1 MPKPRLFQVIR
12 KMIYTLLV
20 HMCSKQ
26 RNDLHLVDTAR
37 RKKSSSSE
45 SRRLKSQVFLQVKSL
60 PKKGTSVKRP
70 PNK

>member
-37 RKKSSSSE
+37 RKKAPQ
-45 SRRLKSQVFLQVKSL
+45 KVVD
-60 PKKGTSVKRP
+60 
-70 PNK
+70 